1 MAKFLFILNGPP
13 YGDERS
19 YNGLRLADSLA
30 KHDGSEVRVFL
41 IGDAAA
47 CAKRGQKTPQGF
59 YNLERML
66 HLLQQRRGQAGVCG
80 SCLDARG
87 MAETELAEG
96 CHRSNM
102 EELTNWTIWA
112 DQVLVF

>member
-1 MAKFLFILNGPP
+1 MAKFLFILNDAP

-19 YNGLRLADSLA
+19 YNGLRLADSMA
-30 KHDGSEVRVFL
+30 KNEGHEVRVFL

-47 CAKRGQKTPQGF
+47 CAKRGQNTPQGF

-66 HLLQQRRGQAGVCG
+66 KLLLNRKGQVGVCG

-87 MAETELAEG
+87 ITETELVEG
-96 CHRSNM
+96 CHRSSM
-102 EELTNWTIWA
+102 EELTNWTAQA

>member
-30 KHDGSEVRVFL
+30 KNEGHEVRVFL
-41 IGDAAA
+41 IGDATA
-47 CAKRGQKTPQGF
+47 CAKRGQNTPQGF

-66 HLLQQRRGQAGVCG
+66 QLLLKRKGQVGVCG
-80 SCLDARG
+80 SCLEARG
-87 MAETELAEG
+87 MTATELVEG
-96 CHRSNM
+96 CHRSSM
-102 EELTNWTIWA
+102 EELTNWTTWA
-112 DQVLVF
+112 DKVLAF

>member
-30 KHDGSEVRVFL
+30 KNEGHEVRVFL
-41 IGDAAA
+41 IGDAAS
-47 CAKRGQKTPQGF
+47 CAKRGQNTPQGF

-66 HLLQQRRGQAGVCG
+66 QLLQQRKGQIGVCG
-80 SCLDARG
+80 SCLGARG
-87 MAETELAEG
+87 ISETELVEG
-96 CHRSNM
+96 CHRSGM
-102 EELTNWTIWA
+102 EELTNWTTWA
-112 DQVLVF
+112 DKVLVF